1 MYQKNDR
8 SFQTA
13 NKAVY
18 KRKKRN
24 SHFDSPIRNFV
35 DFYSDNSELK
45 KFGTNDNK
53 LNSDADNSQISL
65 NLNNKKKRQRRKSLK
80 FIEKNIKNKKRGKY
94 KK

>member
-24 SHFDSPIRNFV
+24 SHFDSPIRNFA
-35 DFYSDNSELK
+35 DFYTDSSDLK
-45 KFGTNDNK
+45 KCGTNDNK
-53 LNSDADNSQISL
+53 INSDVEDSEITI
-65 NLNNKKKRQRRKSLK
+65 NLHNKKKKQDV
-80 FIEKNIKNKKRGKY
+80 NH
-94 KK
+94 